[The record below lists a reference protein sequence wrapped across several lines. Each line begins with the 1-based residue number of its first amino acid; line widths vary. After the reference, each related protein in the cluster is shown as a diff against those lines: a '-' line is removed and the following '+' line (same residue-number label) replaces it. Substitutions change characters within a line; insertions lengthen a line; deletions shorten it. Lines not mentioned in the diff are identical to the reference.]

1 MIYLSAKIDNVNAE
15 ITHIKKIMPDLWS
28 ATPKNCQNTLF
39 FCFFYNE
46 CKKSSSNSDAKSF
59 WEECSNSSFAGL
71 SLQIFSACLW
81 RENVHAARCL
91 MRSRSR
97 TWEFC
102 WLRLSANNFRCFATA
117 PNCFQVILRC
127 VQWLSR
133 LFPLFPPNFQR
144 NTWSRTPKHWRH
156 RKAFRWSWHVWF
168 CIPVVCHPILGV
180 LLSVFRLIVGSTG
193 KIMIEPRRECI
204 CSGQ

>member
-1 MIYLSAKIDNVNAE
+1 MHICITISKKNNARFVP
-15 ITHIKKIMPDLWS
+15 KKL
-28 ATPKNCQNTLF
+28 PKHF
-39 FCFFYNE
+39 FFWFFYNE
-46 CKKSSSNSDAKSF
+46 CKKSSSNLDAKSF
-59 WEECSNSSFAGL
+59 WEECSNSPFAGL

-102 WLRLSANNFRCFATA
+102 WLRLSANNFCCFAAA
-117 PNCFQVILRC
+117 PNCFQMILRC

-144 NTWSRTPKHWRH
+144 NTWSRIPKPRRH
-156 RKAFRWSWHVWF
+156 RKAFGLSSHVWL
-168 CIPVVCHPILGV
+168 CITVVCHPILGV
-180 LLSVFRLIVGSTG
+180 LLGVYRLIVGSTG

-204 CSGQ
+204 FSGQ